1 MTAIATIPKPVTV
14 LALPSIDPTRG
25 RIEMMVT
32 EGMTIAEMVSAAFPS
47 LSAGRLSMVRVLI
60 GDWTIAAK
68 HWRRVK
74 PKPGMSVVIRIVP
87 QGSAIKNVLSV
98 VVSVAAIALGQFY
111 VGPLLAGALG
121 FTAGSIGATA
131 TTALATAAF
140 AFAGNALL
148 NALIPTARND
158 GRSESP
164 TYSVEGW
171 KNARNPNG
179 PVPFI
184 LGRHRVALPLAASS
198 FTESI
203 GDNRYITTMT
213 AAYGPLQI
221 EDIRIGDTPIAEFEA
236 GVVDVQV
243 RNGYA
248 SDAPISIYPQQV
260 VEDQVGVELETS
272 KEGEQPVT
280 RVSAADAAELSIDL
294 GFPGGL
300 YDTNDEGDTE
310 SHSMIL
316 RIEHRIVSGTTWL
329 VVSEQEVRAKTRK
342 PFTRTFRWT
351 PPTRARYEV
360 RLTRVDDGDSS
371 ENASELTQWI
381 CLRAH
386 RPEYPLNFD
395 KPLAIVAA
403 KVKATKLT
411 NGTLDELNFIGTCI
425 CLDWDAGSGTWI
437 TRSTRNPASLY
448 RYVLQGPFNARPKT
462 DAQIDLVQLQDW
474 HAWCA
479 AKGLTYDRVH
489 DYDATFEEVLMD
501 VCRAGRATPSNDGT
515 KWGVVIDRPQTTV
528 VTHIGPRNSW
538 NFKGRI
544 TPTTLP
550 DAWRI
555 PFSDET
561 YQYENAER
569 VVPRPGFV
577 GDPVNTE
584 ELPMIGVTNPDIV
597 WKEGRRRFYELDLR
611 YEEWSVQQDVESLVA
626 VRGSLV
632 VLSQFRN
639 QTAGLVKAVRGNTIV
654 LDEQMTMEAGE
665 SYACRF
671 RLTDGS
677 SVLRSVATRPGT
689 SRLVRV
695 TGDGDL
701 PEVGNMAFFGKL
713 GNETTEA
720 IVKDV
725 ENGEDLSALL
735 TLIPHAPE
743 IDALVDADVP
753 PAWDGRVGSDVVIDI
768 AAPGVPVIVDVLSGE
783 AARESGDVG
792 YPPIRVLLTATGTTR
807 VTSYEARHRLQGAGT
822 WSGPLSAFAISSK
835 ITITGYDKDDVVE
848 IQARSVGQTGLTS
861 DWSSTTTET
870 VGVDD
875 PPPLAL
881 ATGLSTSVSGFD
893 VTVQWTNPNDP
904 RIAAARA
911 FRTAAGVA
919 FSTSTPA
926 SDFLYYGP
934 NVVAAIDNAVPTIA
948 GNGDIQS
955 GQQIVYNVPTASLSV
970 GMRVFGTGIPA
981 GTTIQ
986 AIYNATSLNLS
997 LAATATAS
1005 GASLTFSAPSYDY
1018 WVVVYDGNGRASDPA
1033 GPVTATI

>member
-1 MTAIATIPKPVTV
+1 MTALATFPKPVTV
-14 LALPSIDPTRG
+14 LALPSLDPTRS
-25 RIEMMVT
+25 RIEMTVT
-32 EGMTIAEMVSAAFPS
+32 EGMTIDEMVAAAFPS
-47 LSAGRLSMVRVLI
+47 LTAERLGMVRVLI

-87 QGSAIKNVLSV
+87 QGSAVKNVLSV

-171 KNARNPNG
+171 KNALNPNG

-203 GDNRYITTMT
+203 GDDRYITTMT
-213 AAYGPLQI
+213 AAYGPLLV
-221 EDIRIGDTPIAEFEA
+221 EDIRIGDTPIAEFDP
-236 GVVDVQV
+236 GVVNVQV
-243 RNGYA
+243 RNGYV

-272 KEGEQPVT
+272 KEGEKPVT

-300 YDTNDEGDTE
+300 YDTNSEGKAET
-310 SHSMIL
+310 HSMIL
-316 RIEHRIVSGTTWL
+316 RIEHRIVGGATWAT
-329 VVSEQEVRAKTRK
+329 VSETEVSAKTRK

-411 NGTLDELNFIGTCI
+411 NGTLDELNFVGTCI
-425 CLDWDAGSGTWI
+425 CLDWDAPSNLWVD
-437 TRSTRNPASLY
+437 RPTRNPASLY
-448 RYVLQGPFNARPKT
+448 FHALRGPFNARPKSL
-462 DAQIDLVQLQDW
+462 DEIDLAQLQDW
-474 HAWCA
+474 HNWCA

-501 VCRAGRATPSNDGT
+501 ICRAGRATPSNDGT

-538 NFKGRI
+538 NFSGRI

-555 PFSDET
+555 PFADET

-584 ELPMIGVTNPDIV
+584 ELTLVGVTNPDIV

-626 VRGSLV
+626 VRGSLA
-632 VLSQFRN
+632 LMSQFRN
-639 QTAGLVKAVRGNTIV
+639 QTAGLVKSVTGTAVV
-654 LDEQMTMEAGE
+654 LDEQITMEAGE

-677 SVLRSVATRPGT
+677 SLLRTVETRAGT
-689 SRLVRV
+689 SHLVKL
-695 TGDGDL
+695 TGEG
-701 PEVGNMAFFGKL
+701 PMPVAGNLAFFGKI
-713 GNETTEA
+713 GSETTEV

-753 PAWDGRVGSDVVIDI
+753 PAWDGRVGSDVVIDVP
-768 AAPGVPVIVDVLSGE
+768 APSVPIIVDVLSGE
-783 AARESGDVG
+783 EARQGGDIG
-792 YPPIRVLLTATGTTR
+792 YPPIRVLLNATGTTR
-807 VTSYEARHRLQGAGT
+807 VTSYQVQHRLQGAGT
-822 WSGPLSAFAISSK
+822 WSAPISAFAISSSVEVD
-835 ITITGYDKDDVVE
+835 GYDKDDIVE
-848 IQARSVGQTGLTS
+848 IQARSVGQTGLAS
-861 DWSSTTTET
+861 DWTATVTET
-870 VGVDD
+870 VGANDPAPVAAPEAFVVTVDAD
-875 PPPLAL
+875 DVSISWRNGNDSRIAL
-881 ATGLSTSVSGFD
+881 ARVYRALSGADVSTATDITGPIYSAATDTRSVLD
-893 VTVQWTNPNDP
+893 
-904 RIAAARA
+904 
-911 FRTAAGVA
+911 
-919 FSTSTPA
+919 TP
-926 SDFLYYGP
+926 
-934 NVVAAIDNAVPTIA
+934 
-948 GNGDIQS
+948 
-955 GQQIVYNVPTASLSV
+955 
-970 GMRVFGTGIPA
+970 GTG
-981 GTTIQ
+981 TW
-986 AIYNATSLNLS
+986 
-997 LAATATAS
+997 
-1005 GASLTFSAPSYDY
+1005 DY
-1018 WVVVYDGNGRASDPA
+1018 WVLNETIDGVQSEPTGPETAEVV
-1033 GPVTATI
+1033 